1 MQPRTYQVPGISCD
15 HCKNAIE
22 EEVGKLAGVSEV
34 VVDVDQRTV
43 TVDGVASDT
52 EIAAAVS
59 EAGYEVADAGP
70 AAGGDGRTGPGSGDA
85 PAPG

>member
-1 MQPRTYQVPGISCD
+1 MQPRTYEVPGITCD
-15 HCKNAIE
+15 HCKTAIE

-34 VVDVDQRTV
+34 VVDVDGKTV
-43 TVDGVASDT
+43 TVDGIASDD

-59 EAGYEVADAGP
+59 EAGYEVAGAGP
-70 AAGGDGRTGPGSGDA
+70 AAAGGDQTGPGPGEA